1 MSRKK
6 ARDNAFK
13 CIYELEFIKDKS
25 LDDILL
31 NCYEENNNSEEE
43 KQYIQMILNG
53 VKENIEKIDS
63 IILSKLKN
71 WSLDR
76 IAKIDLAILRLAIY
90 EILYVDSIPNKVS
103 ANEAVELAKTY
114 GNNDSKSFVNGVIEM
129 ILNGVKENIEK
140 IDSIILSK
148 LKNWSLDRIAKI
160 DLAILRLAIYEI
172 LYVDSIPNKVSA
184 NEAVELAKTY
194 GNNDSKSFVNGVIAK
209 VIEDKEDG
217 NGRKENI

>member
-43 KQYIQMILNG
+43 KQYIQIILNG

-90 EILYVDSIPNKVS
+90 EVLYVDSIPDKVS

-114 GNNDSKSFVNGVIEM
+114 GDTKAPSFINGVLASI
-129 ILNGVKENIEK
+129 VKKNNVDEGEN
-140 IDSIILSK
+140 
-148 LKNWSLDRIAKI
+148 KNK
-160 DLAILRLAIYEI
+160 
-172 LYVDSIPNKVSA
+172 
-184 NEAVELAKTY
+184 
-194 GNNDSKSFVNGVIAK
+194 
-209 VIEDKEDG
+209 
-217 NGRKENI
+217 

>member
-13 CIYELEFIKDKS
+13 CIYELEFIKDKN

-31 NCYEENNNSEEE
+31 NCYEENNNSVGE
-43 KQYIQMILNG
+43 KQYIQMVLKG
-53 VKENIEKIDS
+53 VKENIEKIDN

-90 EILYVDSIPNKVS
+90 EIIYVDSIP
-103 ANEAVELAKTY
+103 
-114 GNNDSKSFVNGVIEM
+114 D
-129 ILNGVKENIEK
+129 
-140 IDSIILSK
+140 
-148 LKNWSLDRIAKI
+148 
-160 DLAILRLAIYEI
+160 
-172 LYVDSIPNKVSA
+172 KVSA

-209 VIEDKEDG
+209 VIEDKEEE

>member
-13 CIYELEFIKDKS
+13 CIYELEFIKDKN

-31 NCYEENNNSEEE
+31 NCYEENNNSEGE
-43 KQYIQMILNG
+43 KQYIQMVLKG
-53 VKENIEKIDS
+53 VKENIEKIDN

-90 EILYVDSIPNKVS
+90 EIIYVDSIP
-103 ANEAVELAKTY
+103 
-114 GNNDSKSFVNGVIEM
+114 D
-129 ILNGVKENIEK
+129 
-140 IDSIILSK
+140 
-148 LKNWSLDRIAKI
+148 
-160 DLAILRLAIYEI
+160 
-172 LYVDSIPNKVSA
+172 KVSA

>member
-13 CIYELEFIKDKS
+13 CIYELEFGRNENLEK
-25 LDDILL
+25 ILN
-31 NCYEENNNSEEE
+31 NCYEENNNKPEE
-43 KQYIQMILNG
+43 KEYIEMVLKG
-53 VKENIEKIDS
+53 VKGNLAEIDN

-90 EILYVDSIPNKVS
+90 EIKYIEDIP
-103 ANEAVELAKTY
+103 E
-114 GNNDSKSFVNGVIEM
+114 
-129 ILNGVKENIEK
+129 
-140 IDSIILSK
+140 
-148 LKNWSLDRIAKI
+148 
-160 DLAILRLAIYEI
+160 
-172 LYVDSIPNKVSA
+172 KVSA

-209 VIEDKEDG
+209 VIEHKE
-217 NGRKENI
+217 E